1 MLLRFAKNR
10 NPLSLFVYVV
20 DHVNCCGSVLSLID
34 NSESALTEIRRILK
48 PRGTLFIEVESR
60 WNFDMLWILFN
71 RLLGNKLNYY
81 NSSKDFF
88 KLIFSLPHNNIIVDY
103 PYGNSFINNTP
114 LLIKIKLFTQYSL
127 KKELDRMNFK
137 ILKKWNIH
145 GITNLIPSTILH
157 KDNPSIFVQMAFS
170 FLSLLE
176 ENINLIPYG
185 NSTAYLLQK
194 L

>member
-1 MLLRFAKNR
+1 MLPRFGKNR

-34 NSESALTEIRRILK
+34 NSESALTEIQRILK

-114 LLIKIKLFTQYSL
+114 LLIKI
-127 KKELDRMNFK
+127 
-137 ILKKWNIH
+137 
-145 GITNLIPSTILH
+145 
-157 KDNPSIFVQMAFS
+157 
-170 FLSLLE
+170 
-176 ENINLIPYG
+176 
-185 NSTAYLLQK
+185 
-194 L
+194 

>member
-1 MLLRFAKNR
+1 
-10 NPLSLFVYVV
+10 
-20 DHVNCCGSVLSLID
+20 
-34 NSESALTEIRRILK
+34 
-48 PRGTLFIEVESR
+48 
-60 WNFDMLWILFN
+60 MLWILFN

-88 KLIFSLPHNNIIVDY
+88 KLIFSLPHNNI
-103 PYGNSFINNTP
+103 GNNTP

-127 KKELDRMNFK
+127 KKDLDRMNFK
-137 ILKKWNIH
+137 ILKKWSIH

-157 KDNPSIFVQMAFS
+157 KDNPSLFVQIAFS

-176 ENINLIPYG
+176 ENINHIPFG